1 MSALLWDFLTQS
13 HWPGLYHL
21 GQPNSSFKSHM
32 EIYCFVNVKSW
43 YFPIISVCI
52 QFIKKHYKISYHRRL
67 SMNEVFIT
75 NCLISV
81 IIVLYWIS
89 VTTLALI
96 LSDSIEIIFVLVL
109 SVSYEYKLSYLEK
122 MLGNHEIHRIV
133 WLFMNLMAHK
143 YISIKILSW
152 ELMR

>member
-1 MSALLWDFLTQS
+1 
-13 HWPGLYHL
+13 
-21 GQPNSSFKSHM
+21 
-32 EIYCFVNVKSW
+32 
-43 YFPIISVCI
+43 
-52 QFIKKHYKISYHRRL
+52 
-67 SMNEVFIT
+67 MNEVFIID
-75 NCLISV
+75 CLISV